1 MTHKEKIVKEALND
15 ILNLRTGWVEADKT
29 EIRKTLRKV
38 YDEGRKNIST
48 NESLNENEQYSYTKE
63 DLEKRL
69 ACIQENGKHVQKC
82 LEYAIEKLSV
92 YHNKG
97 AKGLIV
103 DDAMYDVYAKLDA
116 ALNAYKS
123 YNDRVEKKI
132 NAKLEAFS
140 EEEKRKSEINSRFP
154 RRNI

>member
-1 MTHKEKIVKEALND
+1 MAHKEKF
-15 ILNLRTGWVEADKT
+15 
-29 EIRKTLRKV
+29 
-38 YDEGRKNIST
+38 IST
-48 NESLNENEQYSYTKE
+48 NKVLTESEQYSYTKE
-63 DLEKRL
+63 DLENRL
-69 ACIQENGKHVQKC
+69 SCIKENGKHVQKC

-132 NAKLEAFS
+132 NAKLDS
-140 EEEKRKSEINSRFP
+140 INTEEQKRKSDFQFP